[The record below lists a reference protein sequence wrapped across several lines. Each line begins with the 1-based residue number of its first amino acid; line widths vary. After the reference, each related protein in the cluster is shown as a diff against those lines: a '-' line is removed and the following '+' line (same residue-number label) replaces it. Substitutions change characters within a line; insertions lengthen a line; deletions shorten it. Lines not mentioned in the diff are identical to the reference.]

1 SRNQPCES
9 PERRIRTSTCPWIT
23 FCHPSFENEKERS
36 QNGDRKA
43 NANASAVAASQ
54 DNGQDDVI
62 TEPSGEA
69 ETAVTEGGVMAKQ
82 VIPEGEVEGNDPL
95 TREDVIVDR
104 FDAAAK
110 RMDSLEQ
117 RVSDL
122 EDVSVGN
129 APRWTNIRIIGLEE
143 GTEGRDPAAFFEEW
157 IPAILE
163 MRVKRVKIDKAIRMG
178 LQTGRIHDYADKQ
191 RILYAARD
199 KGRVEVDGK
208 VISFYQDFSAEVV
221 KKRQES
227 ASARRRLREAGVK
240 YAFLYPAVIKIIH
253 PNGKFTSLSNMREVD
268 DFMKTLPE

>member
-1 SRNQPCES
+1 MSARPAVQSS
-9 PERRIRTSTCPWIT
+9 PGHRTANTEGC
-23 FCHPSFENEKERS
+23 FENEEERS
-36 QNGDRKA
+36 QNGRSQA

-104 FDAAAK
+104 VTKNIEEMLDKKLATIIKPVTDLSDKFDAAAK

-122 EDVSVGN
+122 EDVSVVN
-129 APRWTNIRIIGLEE
+129 APRLDCMEKSLKKALERLDNYENQRRRQNIRIIGLEE

-163 MRVKRVKIDKAIRMG
+163 MRVKRVRLISHSHGTTDRAQWQR
-178 LQTGRIHDYADKQ
+178 RIKSCY
-191 RILYAARD
+191 RD
-199 KGRVEVDGK
+199 
-208 VISFYQDFSAEVV
+208 ST
-221 KKRQES
+221 
-227 ASARRRLREAGVK
+227 RLR
-240 YAFLYPAVIKIIH
+240 
-253 PNGKFTSLSNMREVD
+253 
-268 DFMKTLPE
+268 